1 MRDRGQGSGRAM
13 PRKGSRMDNSNF
25 VDKKRPKESLQYLRS
40 STTPSHPHSVHRCPS
55 LLYPGNWFSLSI
67 LLGTPNTDN
76 SLFLS
81 IIIKMVQP
89 ILYIATAPPTPLSI
103 AQDDDTIYNTF
114 PVQESARGL
123 GSTTIPIYQYNI
135 HEYLRCPSQPPL
147 LASSFTHSLVD
158 APSRPSIYTQSLC
171 TQQARTLSLNLLL
184 LKNVFANPKFT
195 VLGH

>member
-89 ILYIATAPPTPLSI
+89 ILYIATAPPHPSLHRSGRRHNLQHVPCPGVCQRTRFNNDSNLSI
-103 AQDDDTIYNTF
+103 
-114 PVQESARGL
+114 
-123 GSTTIPIYQYNI
+123 QY
-135 HEYLRCPSQPPL
+135 
-147 LASSFTHSLVD
+147 T
-158 APSRPSIYTQSLC
+158 
-171 TQQARTLSLNLLL
+171 
-184 LKNVFANPKFT
+184 
-195 VLGH
+195 

>member
-40 STTPSHPHSVHRCPS
+40 STTPMHPHSVHRCPS
-55 LLYPGNWFSLSI
+55 LLYPGHWFSLSI

-89 ILYIATAPPTPLSI
+89 ILYIATAPHTLSPSLRTSTQFTTRSLSRSLPEDSVQQRFQFI
-103 AQDDDTIYNTF
+103 NTIYMSICAA
-114 PVQESARGL
+114 PHSSRPY
-123 GSTTIPIYQYNI
+123 S
-135 HEYLRCPSQPPL
+135 
-147 LASSFTHSLVD
+147 LAHSLTHSLMLHPVRPFI
-158 APSRPSIYTQSLC
+158 PSPCAHNRPGPFRSIC
-171 TQQARTLSLNLLL
+171 CC
-184 LKNVFANPKFT
+184 
-195 VLGH
+195 